1 MKKNKVLY
9 MASLVA
15 LMVVSLVSCQKK
27 TETPA
32 AAATVTK
39 EAPKTVATTEAS
51 YEDGIYFAV
60 EDEFASNGWK
70 FTVTLTVE
78 DGKIAKADWNSVN
91 VNAGADKKT
100 YDMAGKYNMVKFGGA
115 QADWYEQ
122 AEKVEQYLIE
132 TQDPSVISYK
142 DDNGHTDDIAGVSVH
157 VVEFFD
163 LAQEA
168 LDNGPVGRGK
178 YEDGAYFMADSEF
191 PSSGWKDYVSLTVIN
206 GNIVGVNWSAID
218 KIGEDKKL
226 YDAAGKYNMV
236 EFGGAQANWSEQAA
250 KAEQYLIDTQDPTA
264 ISYKDDEG
272 HTDDIAGVS
281 VHVNGL
287 FALADAALKAG
298 PVEIGPYTDGG
309 YYASYD
315 EFDNGWKEFVS
326 LFVSNGNIVDVYW
339 SAVNEAGDD
348 KKAYDMAGNYN
359 MVEFGG
365 AQADWYKQAAIA
377 EQHLID
383 TQDVTAITYKDDSGH
398 TDDIAGVSVH
408 VNGLY
413 ELAAKALENGAITV
427 E

>member
-1 MKKNKVLY
+1 MT
-9 MASLVA
+9 SLVA
-15 LMVVSLVSCQKK
+15 LMVVALVSCQKK

-32 AAATVTK
+32 ASAVATK
-39 EAPKTVATTEAS
+39 EAPKAVATTDAS

-78 DGKIAKADWNSVN
+78 DGKIAKADWNGVS
-91 VNAGADKKT
+91 VNAGADKKA
-100 YDMAGKYNMVKFGGA
+100 YDMAGKYNMKKFGGA
-115 QADWYEQ
+115 QSDWYEQ
-122 AEKVEQYLIE
+122 AEEVEQYLIK

-157 VVEFFD
+157 VVEFFE

-168 LDNGPVGRGK
+168 LDNGPVGRGM

-250 KAEQYLIDTQDPTA
+250 KAEQYLIDSQDPTA

-281 VHVNGL
+281 VHVSAL

-298 PVEIGPYTDGG
+298 PVAVGPYTDGG
-309 YYASYD
+309 YYAIHD
-315 EFDNGWKEFVS
+315 EFDNGWKEYVS
-326 LFVSNGNIVDVYW
+326 MFVSNGNIVDVYW
-339 SAVNEAGDD
+339 SGVNEAGDE

-383 TQDVTAITYKDDSGH
+383 TQDVTAITYKDDDGH

-413 ELAAKALENGAITV
+413 ELAAKALENGVITV